1 MNKPT
6 KNNNLIIIGLFLISA
21 SFADD
26 KLNNL
31 INDEYENISSRT
43 AIDYDTK
50 VVQAWRDSVWV
61 NKFKKVKTYNDNGYL
76 SQKDSYKYRDDQW
89 SLKGMTVFENN
100 DNGDPETT
108 TRQAYRNDAWINRY
122 RTNFSYNDGGLLM
135 SKVEQKW
142 RQDVWRNKKETAL
155 TYEGDLCV
163 TKTISKWRDSTWVDR
178 AVQELSYNNSGD
190 RTEKVT
196 YRWRDSDSTWT
207 PRHRVIYSYNDN
219 AALSEKLVYMWTDST
234 WVDKARA
241 SVGYDDNQNPAQVL
255 LEKKDSTDAWVNVSL
270 RENTYSDNGLLT
282 ETVRSKWR
290 DENWLPRKRYEY
302 NYSTDREVLSAGA
315 PAALP
320 KKIVL
325 SQAYPNPFNPVTTI
339 RYDLPLGTDVHL
351 VVFDIL
357 GREVKTLVN
366 EKQEAGFKSVKWNG
380 RNDMGQTV
388 SAGMYFYRI
397 HAGSFSKVQK
407 MVLLK

>member
-1 MNKPT
+1 MLKAVNRCT
-6 KNNNLIIIGLFLISA
+6 IVTIGFLSV
-21 SFADD
+21 SVLLADD
-26 KLNNL
+26 KLNDL

-43 AIDYDTK
+43 TIDYDTK
-50 VVQAWRDSVWV
+50 VVQAWRDSAWV
-61 NKFKKVKTYNDNGYL
+61 NKAKKVKTYDDNGYL
-76 SQKDSYKYRDDQW
+76 SQKDSYKYRDGEW

-100 DNGDPETT
+100 ENGDPETT

-122 RTNFSYNDGGLLM
+122 RTNFSYNDGDLLM

-142 RQDVWRNKKETAL
+142 RQDGWRNKKETAL

-178 AVQELSYNNSGD
+178 AVQELSYNDSGD

-196 YRWRDSDSTWT
+196 YRWRDSTWT

-219 AALSEKLVYMWTDST
+219 AALSEKLVYKWTDST

-241 SVGYDDNQNPAQVL
+241 SVGYDDNQNPVQVL

-339 RYDLPLGTDVHL
+339 SYRLLEANHVRVDIYDMVGNKV
-351 VVFDIL
+351 
-357 GREVKTLVN
+357 RTLVSQTQN
-366 EKQEAGFKSVKWNG
+366 AGTKSYQWNAT
-380 RNDMGQTV
+380 NDLGQSV
-388 SAGMYFYRI
+388 SAGMYIYTI
-397 HAGSFSKVQK
+397 QAGDFIQSKK

>member
-61 NKFKKVKTYNDNGYL
+61 NKAKKVKTYDDNGYL
-76 SQKDSYKYRDDQW
+76 SQKDRYKYRDGEW

-142 RQDVWRNKKETAL
+142 REDGWRNKKETAL

-163 TKTISKWRDSTWVDR
+163 TKTISKWRDSTWVDK
-178 AVQELSYNNSGD
+178 VLKELFYNENGD
-190 RTEKVT
+190 RDEKIT
-196 YRWRDSDSTWT
+196 YKWRDSTWT

-219 AALSEKLVYMWTDST
+219 AALSEKLVYKWTDST

-270 RENTYSDNGLLT
+270 RENTYSDNGLLI

-325 SQAYPNPFNPVTTI
+325 SQAYPNPFNPATTI
-339 RYDLPLGTDVHL
+339 SYHLLEANHVRVDIYDMIGNKV
-351 VVFDIL
+351 
-357 GREVKTLVN
+357 RTLVSQTQN
-366 EKQEAGFKSVKWNG
+366 AGTKSYQWNAT
-380 RNDMGQTV
+380 NDLGQSV
-388 SAGMYFYRI
+388 SAGMYIYTI
-397 HAGSFSKVQK
+397 QAGDFIQSKK

>member
-1 MNKPT
+1 MCRRTKINK
-6 KNNNLIIIGLFLISA
+6 LIIIGLFLVSA

-26 KLNNL
+26 MLNQM
-31 INDEYENISSRT
+31 INDEYENISSST

-50 VVQAWRDSVWV
+50 VVQAWRDSAWV
-61 NKFKKVKTYNDNGYL
+61 NKSKKVKTYDDNGYL
-76 SQKDSYKYRDDQW
+76 SQKDRYKYRDGEW

-100 DNGDPETT
+100 ENGDRATT
-108 TRQAYRNDAWINRY
+108 TKQVYRNDEWLNRH
-122 RTNFSYNDGGLLM
+122 RINFSYNDGGQLM

-142 RQDVWRNKKETAL
+142 GQDVWRNKKETAL
-155 TYEGDLCV
+155 EYEGELCV
-163 TKTISKWRDSTWVDR
+163 NKTISRWHDSTWVDR
-178 AVQELSYNNSGD
+178 AIKELSYNDSGD
-190 RTEKVT
+190 RTEKIT
-196 YRWRDSDSTWT
+196 YRWSDSTWT

-219 AALSEKLVYMWTDST
+219 AALSEKLFYKWTDSA

-241 SVGYDDNQNPAQVL
+241 SVGYDDNQNPVQVL

-282 ETVRSKWR
+282 ETVQSKWR

-325 SQAYPNPFNPVTTI
+325 SQAYPNPFNPATTI
-339 RYDLPLGTDVHL
+339 SYRLLDANHVRVDIYDMVGNKVC
-351 VVFDIL
+351 
-357 GREVKTLVN
+357 TLVN
-366 EKQEAGFKSVKWNG
+366 QRQDAGTKSILWNAI
-380 RNDMGQTV
+380 NDRGQPVAAGVYLYTV
-388 SAGMYFYRI
+388 QAGGDWI
-397 HAGSFSKVQK
+397 SKK

>member
-1 MNKPT
+1 MNKST

-61 NKFKKVKTYNDNGYL
+61 NKSKKVKTYDDNGYL

-142 RQDVWRNKKETAL
+142 RQDGWRNKKETSL

-163 TKTISKWRDSTWVDR
+163 TKTTSKWRDSTWVDK
-178 AVQELSYNNSGD
+178 VLKELFYNENGD
-190 RTEKVT
+190 RDEKIT
-196 YRWRDSDSTWT
+196 YKWRDSTWT

-219 AALSEKLVYMWTDST
+219 AALSEKLVYKWTDST

-241 SVGYDDNQNPAQVL
+241 SVGYDDNQNPVQVL

-270 RENTYSDNGLLT
+270 REYTYSDNGLLT

-325 SQAYPNPFNPVTTI
+325 SQAYPNPFNPATTI
-339 RYDLPLGTDVHL
+339 SYRLLEANHVRVDIYDMIGNKV
-351 VVFDIL
+351 
-357 GREVKTLVN
+357 RTLVSQTQN
-366 EKQEAGFKSVKWNG
+366 AGTKSYQWNAT
-380 RNDMGQTV
+380 NDLGQSV
-388 SAGMYFYRI
+388 SAGMYIYTI
-397 HAGSFSKVQK
+397 QAGDFIQSKK

>member
-50 VVQAWRDSVWV
+50 VVQAWRDSAWV
-61 NKFKKVKTYNDNGYL
+61 NKAKKVKTYDDNGYL
-76 SQKDSYKYRDDQW
+76 SQKDRYKYRDGEW

-142 RQDVWRNKKETAL
+142 REDGWRNKKETAL

-163 TKTISKWRDSTWVDR
+163 TKTISKWRDSTWVDK
-178 AVQELSYNNSGD
+178 VLKELFYNENGD
-190 RTEKVT
+190 RDEKIT
-196 YRWRDSDSTWT
+196 YKWRDSTWT

-219 AALSEKLVYMWTDST
+219 AALSEKLVYKWTDST

-270 RENTYSDNGLLT
+270 RENTYSDNGLLI

-325 SQAYPNPFNPVTTI
+325 SQAYPNPFNPATTI
-339 RYDLPLGTDVHL
+339 SYHLLEANHVRVDIYDMIGNKV
-351 VVFDIL
+351 
-357 GREVKTLVN
+357 RTLVSQTQN
-366 EKQEAGFKSVKWNG
+366 AGTKSYQWNAT
-380 RNDMGQTV
+380 NDLGQSV
-388 SAGMYFYRI
+388 SAGMYIYTI
-397 HAGSFSKVQK
+397 QAGDFIQSKK

>member
-1 MNKPT
+1 MCRRTKINK
-6 KNNNLIIIGLFLISA
+6 LIIIGLFLVSA

-26 KLNNL
+26 MLNQM

-50 VVQAWRDSVWV
+50 VVQAWRDSAWV
-61 NKFKKVKTYNDNGYL
+61 NKFKKVKTYDDNGYL
-76 SQKDSYKYRDDQW
+76 SQKDRYKYRDGEW

-100 DNGDPETT
+100 ENGDRATT
-108 TRQAYRNDAWINRY
+108 TKQVYRNDEWLNRH
-122 RTNFSYNDGGLLM
+122 RINFSYNDGGQLV

-142 RQDVWRNKKETAL
+142 GQDVWRNKKETAL
-155 TYEGDLCV
+155 EYEGEFCV
-163 TKTISKWRDSTWVDR
+163 NRTISKWHDSTWVDR
-178 AVQELSYNNSGD
+178 AVQEFSYNDSGD

-196 YRWRDSDSTWT
+196 YRWSDSTWI

-219 AALSEKLVYMWTDST
+219 AALSEKLVYKWTDST

-241 SVGYDDNQNPAQVL
+241 SIGYDDNQNRVQVL

-270 RENTYSDNGLLT
+270 REYMYYDNGLLT

-290 DENWLPRKRYEY
+290 DENWQPRIRYEY
-302 NYSTDREVLSAGA
+302 NYATDRGVLSAGE
-315 PAALP
+315 PVALP

-339 RYDLPLGTDVHL
+339 SYRLLKADYITIDIYDMIGNKV
-351 VVFDIL
+351 
-357 GREVKTLVN
+357 RTLVSQAQN
-366 EKQEAGFKSVKWNG
+366 AGTKSYQWNAT
-380 RNDMGQTV
+380 NDLGQSV
-388 SAGMYFYRI
+388 SAGMYIYTI
-397 HAGSFSKVQK
+397 QAGEFRQTKK

>member
-1 MNKPT
+1 MLKDLNRCT
-6 KNNNLIIIGLFLISA
+6 IVTIGFLSV
-21 SFADD
+21 SVLLADD
-26 KLNNL
+26 KLNDL

-43 AIDYDTK
+43 AVDYDTK
-50 VVQAWRDSVWV
+50 VVQAWRDSAWV
-61 NKFKKVKTYNDNGYL
+61 NKAKKVKTYDDNGYL
-76 SQKDSYKYRDDQW
+76 SQKDSYKYRDGEW

-100 DNGDPETT
+100 ENGDPETT
-108 TRQAYRNDAWINRY
+108 TKQAYRNDAWRNRY
-122 RTNFSYNDGGLLM
+122 RINFSYNDGGLLM

-142 RQDVWRNKKETAL
+142 RQDLWRNRKETAL
-155 TYEGDLCV
+155 EYEGELCV
-163 TKTISKWRDSTWVDR
+163 NRTISKWRDSTWVDR
-178 AVQELSYNNSGD
+178 AVQELSYNDAGD

-196 YRWRDSDSTWT
+196 YKWRDSTWT
-207 PRHRVIYSYNDN
+207 PKHRVIYSYNDN
-219 AALSEKLVYMWTDST
+219 AALSEKLFYKWNDSD

-241 SVGYDDNQNPAQVL
+241 SVGYDDNQNPVQVL

-302 NYSTDREVLSAGA
+302 NYSTDRGVLSAGA

-325 SQAYPNPFNPVTTI
+325 SQAYPNPFNPATTI
-339 RYDLPLGTDVHL
+339 SYRLLDANHVRVDIYDMVGNKVC
-351 VVFDIL
+351 
-357 GREVKTLVN
+357 TLVN
-366 EKQEAGFKSVKWNG
+366 QRQDAGTRSILWNAI
-380 RNDMGQTV
+380 NDRGQPVAAGVYLYTV
-388 SAGMYFYRI
+388 QAGGDWI
-397 HAGSFSKVQK
+397 SKK

>member
-1 MNKPT
+1 MNKPM

-61 NKFKKVKTYNDNGYL
+61 NKFKKVKTYNGNGYL

-142 RQDVWRNKKETAL
+142 RQDGWRNKKETAL

-178 AVQELSYNNSGD
+178 AVQELSYNDSGD

-196 YRWRDSDSTWT
+196 YRWHDSTWT

-219 AALSEKLVYMWTDST
+219 AALSEKLVYKWTDST

-241 SVGYDDNQNPAQVL
+241 SIGYDDNQNRVQVL

-270 RENTYSDNGLLT
+270 REYMYYDNGLLT

-290 DENWLPRKRYEY
+290 DENWQPRIRYEY
-302 NYSTDREVLSAGA
+302 NYATDRGVLSAGE
-315 PAALP
+315 PVALP

-339 RYDLPLGTDVHL
+339 SYRLLKADYITIDIYDMIGNKV
-351 VVFDIL
+351 
-357 GREVKTLVN
+357 RTLVSQAQN
-366 EKQEAGFKSVKWNG
+366 TGTKSYQWNAT
-380 RNDMGQTV
+380 NDLGQSV
-388 SAGMYFYRI
+388 SAGMYIYTI
-397 HAGSFSKVQK
+397 QAGEFRQTKK

>member
-61 NKFKKVKTYNDNGYL
+61 NKAKKVKTYDDNGYL
-76 SQKDSYKYRDDQW
+76 SQKDRYKYRDGEW

-142 RQDVWRNKKETAL
+142 REDGWRNKKETAL

-163 TKTISKWRDSTWVDR
+163 TKTISKWRDSTWVDK
-178 AVQELSYNNSGD
+178 VLKELFYNENGD
-190 RTEKVT
+190 RDEKIT
-196 YRWRDSDSTWT
+196 YKWRDSTWT

-219 AALSEKLVYMWTDST
+219 AALSEKLVYKWTDST

-241 SVGYDDNQNPAQVL
+241 SVGYDDNQNPVQVL

-270 RENTYSDNGLLT
+270 RENTYSDNGLLI

-325 SQAYPNPFNPVTTI
+325 SQAYPNPFNPATTI
-339 RYDLPLGTDVHL
+339 SYHLLEANHVRVDIYDMIGNKV
-351 VVFDIL
+351 
-357 GREVKTLVN
+357 RTLVSQTQN
-366 EKQEAGFKSVKWNG
+366 AGTKSYQWNAT
-380 RNDMGQTV
+380 NDLGQSV
-388 SAGMYFYRI
+388 SAGMYIYTI
-397 HAGSFSKVQK
+397 QAGDFIQSKK

>member
-1 MNKPT
+1 MLKAVNRCT
-6 KNNNLIIIGLFLISA
+6 IVTIGFLSV
-21 SFADD
+21 SVLLADD
-26 KLNNL
+26 KLNDL

-50 VVQAWRDSVWV
+50 VVQAWRDSAWV
-61 NKFKKVKTYNDNGYL
+61 NKAKKVKTYDDNGYL
-76 SQKDSYKYRDDQW
+76 SQKDSYKYRDGEW

-100 DNGDPETT
+100 ENGDPETT
-108 TRQAYRNDAWINRY
+108 TKQAYRNDAWRNRY
-122 RTNFSYNDGGLLM
+122 RINFSYNDGGLLM

-142 RQDVWRNKKETAL
+142 RQDVWRNRKETAL
-155 TYEGDLCV
+155 EYEGELCV
-163 TKTISKWRDSTWVDR
+163 NRTISKWRDSTWVDR
-178 AVQELSYNNSGD
+178 AVQELSYNDAGD

-196 YRWRDSDSTWT
+196 YKWRDSTWT

-219 AALSEKLVYMWTDST
+219 AALSEKLFYKWNDSD

-241 SVGYDDNQNPAQVL
+241 SVGYDDNQNPVQVL

-282 ETVRSKWR
+282 ETVQSKWR
-290 DENWLPRKRYEY
+290 DENWLPRRRYEY
-302 NYSTDREVLSAGA
+302 NYSTDRGVLSAGA

-325 SQAYPNPFNPVTTI
+325 SQAYPNPFNPATTI
-339 RYDLPLGTDVHL
+339 SYRLLDANHVRVDIYDMVGNKVC
-351 VVFDIL
+351 
-357 GREVKTLVN
+357 TLVN
-366 EKQEAGFKSVKWNG
+366 QRQDAGTRSILWNAI
-380 RNDMGQTV
+380 NDRGQPVAAGVYLYTV
-388 SAGMYFYRI
+388 QAGGDWI
-397 HAGSFSKVQK
+397 SKK

>member
-31 INDEYENISSRT
+31 INDEYETISSRT

-50 VVQAWRDSVWV
+50 VVQAWRDSAWV

-142 RQDVWRNKKETAL
+142 RQDGWRNKKETAL

-178 AVQELSYNNSGD
+178 AVQELSYNDSGD
-190 RTEKVT
+190 RTENIT
-196 YRWRDSDSTWT
+196 YKWHDSTWT

-219 AALSEKLVYMWTDST
+219 AALSEKLVYKWTDST

-241 SVGYDDNQNPAQVL
+241 SVGYDDNQNPVQVL

-339 RYDLPLGTDVHL
+339 SYRLLEGNHVRVDIYDIIGNKV
-351 VVFDIL
+351 
-357 GREVKTLVN
+357 RTLVSQAQN
-366 EKQEAGFKSVKWNG
+366 AGTKSYQWNAT
-380 RNDMGQTV
+380 NDLGQSV
-388 SAGMYFYRI
+388 SAGMYIYTI
-397 HAGSFSKVQK
+397 QAGEFRQTKK

>member
-1 MNKPT
+1 MCRRTKINK
-6 KNNNLIIIGLFLISA
+6 LIIIGLFLVSA

-26 KLNNL
+26 MLNQM

-50 VVQAWRDSVWV
+50 VVQAWRDSAWV
-61 NKFKKVKTYNDNGYL
+61 NKSKKVKTYDDNGYL
-76 SQKDSYKYRDDQW
+76 SQKDRYKYRDGEW

-100 DNGDPETT
+100 ENGDRATT
-108 TRQAYRNDAWINRY
+108 TKQVYRNDEWLNRY
-122 RTNFSYNDGGLLM
+122 RINFSYNDGGQLV

-142 RQDVWRNKKETAL
+142 GQDVWRNKKETAL
-155 TYEGDLCV
+155 EYEGELCV
-163 TKTISKWRDSTWVDR
+163 NKTISRWHDSTWVDR
-178 AVQELSYNNSGD
+178 AIKELSYNDSGD

-196 YRWRDSDSTWT
+196 YRWSDSTWI

-219 AALSEKLVYMWTDST
+219 AALSEKLVYKWTDST

-241 SVGYDDNQNPAQVL
+241 SIGYDDNQNPVQVL

-270 RENTYSDNGLLT
+270 REYMYYDNGLLT
-282 ETVRSKWR
+282 DTVRSKWR
-290 DENWLPRKRYEY
+290 DENWQPRRRYEY
-302 NYSTDREVLSAGA
+302 NYSTDRGVLSAGA
-315 PAALP
+315 PVALP

-339 RYDLPLGTDVHL
+339 SYRLLKADYITIDIYDMIGNKV
-351 VVFDIL
+351 
-357 GREVKTLVN
+357 RTLVSQAQN
-366 EKQEAGFKSVKWNG
+366 AGTKSYQWNAT
-380 RNDMGQTV
+380 NDLGQSV
-388 SAGMYFYRI
+388 SAGMYIYTI
-397 HAGSFSKVQK
+397 QAGEFRQTKK

>member
-61 NKFKKVKTYNDNGYL
+61 NKSKKVKTYNDNGYL
-76 SQKDSYKYRDDQW
+76 SQKDSYKYRDDEW
-89 SLKGMTVFENN
+89 SLRGMTVYENN
-100 DNGDPETT
+100 DNGGPEIKTK
-108 TRQAYRNDAWINRY
+108 QAYRNDAWINRY
-122 RTNFSYNDGGLLM
+122 STNFSYNDGGLLM

-155 TYEGDLCV
+155 IYEGDLCV

-178 AVQELSYNNSGD
+178 VLKELFYNDNGD
-190 RTEKVT
+190 RDEKIT
-196 YRWRDSDSTWT
+196 YKWRDSTWT

-219 AALSEKLVYMWTDST
+219 AALSEKLVYKWTDST

-325 SQAYPNPFNPVTTI
+325 SQAYPNPFNPATTI
-339 RYDLPLGTDVHL
+339 SYRLLEANHVRVDIYDMIGNKV
-351 VVFDIL
+351 
-357 GREVKTLVN
+357 RTLVSQTQN
-366 EKQEAGFKSVKWNG
+366 AGTKSYQWNAT
-380 RNDMGQTV
+380 NDLGQSV
-388 SAGMYFYRI
+388 SAGMYIYTI
-397 HAGSFSKVQK
+397 QAGDFIQSKK